1 MNTRTRVAAAVTG
14 SVAIVAAVLVAAP
27 SVAATD
33 LSGVVQPG
41 PGTAQNQ
48 QNARQSGVCDGT
60 AAGRGNGQGKNG
72 QGMNGQG
79 NGRQG
84 RGAGMGA
91 GGGAGMGA
99 DLTNVA
105 SGTLTATQKTSLAA
119 MAEEEKLAHDLYVT
133 LAARYGTTPFSRIS
147 NAETRHLTEVR
158 LVLTRYNITDPTAG
172 KAVGTFA
179 TPSTQQL
186 YNKLVAQGTASVD
199 GAYAAARTVEKTDIA
214 DLNKAKAGVT
224 APDVLAV
231 YSHLLAGSQR
241 HLVAFGG

>member
-27 SVAATD
+27 SVAATGP
-33 LSGVVQPG
+33 SGVVQPR
-41 PGTAQNQ
+41 PGNVQNQ
-48 QNARQSGVCDGT
+48 QNAHQPVDCDGT
-60 AAGRGNGQGKNG
+60 AAGRGKG
-72 QGMNGQG
+72 QGMNDQG
-79 NGRQG
+79 AGRQV
-84 RGAGMGA
+84 R
-91 GGGAGMGA
+91 GAGMGA
-99 DLTNVA
+99 DLTNLA
-105 SGTLTATQKTSLAA
+105 SGTLTTAQKTSLAA

-133 LAARYGTTPFSRIS
+133 FAAKYGTTSFSRIS

-158 LVLTRYNITDPTAG
+158 TLLKRYAITDPTAG

-179 TPSTQQL
+179 TESTQQL

-199 GAYAAARTVEKTDIA
+199 GAYAAARTVEQTDIA
-214 DLNKAKAGVT
+214 DLNKAKTGVS

-231 YSHLLAGSQR
+231 YTHLLAGSQR

>member
-33 LSGVVQPG
+33 PAGVVQPG
-41 PGTAQNQ
+41 PGTARTQ
-48 QNARQSGVCDGT
+48 QNAQQLGVCDGT
-60 AAGRGNGQGKNG
+60 AAGQSNGRGNG

-79 NGRQG
+79 R
-84 RGAGMGA
+84 GA
-91 GGGAGMGA
+91 GGGTGMGA

-105 SGTLTATQKTSLAA
+105 SGTLTASQKTSLAA

-133 LAARYGTTPFSRIS
+133 FAAKYGTTSFSRIS
-147 NAETRHLTEVR
+147 NAETRHLTQVR
-158 LVLTRYNITDPTAG
+158 IVLTRYNITDPTAG
-172 KAVGTFA
+172 KAVGSFA
-179 TPSTQQL
+179 TASTQQL

-199 GAYAAARTVEKTDIA
+199 DAYAAARTVETTDIA
-214 DLNKAKAGVT
+214 DLNKAKTGVS
-224 APDVLAV
+224 APDVLSV
-231 YSHLLAGSQR
+231 YTHLLAGSQR

>member
-33 LSGVVQPG
+33 PAGVVQPG
-41 PGTAQNQ
+41 PGTAQSQ
-48 QNARQSGVCDGT
+48 QNTQQLGVCDGT
-60 AAGRGNGQGKNG
+60 AAGRGNGQG
-72 QGMNGQG
+72 MNGQG
-79 NGRQG
+79 RGGQG
-84 RGAGMGA
+84 RGAGM
-91 GGGAGMGA
+91 GAGMGA

-105 SGTLTATQKTSLAA
+105 SGTLTASQKTSLAA

-133 LAARYGTTPFSRIS
+133 FAAKYGTTSFSRIS

-158 LVLTRYNITDPTAG
+158 LVLTRYSITDPTAG
-172 KAVGTFA
+172 RAVGSFA
-179 TPSTQQL
+179 TASTQQL

-199 GAYAAARTVEKTDIA
+199 AAYAAARTVETTDIA
-214 DLNKAKAGVT
+214 DLNKAKTGVN
-224 APDVLAV
+224 APDVLSV
-231 YSHLLAGSQR
+231 YTHLLAGSQR

>member
-33 LSGVVQPG
+33 PAGVVQPS
-41 PGTAQNQ
+41 PGTAQSQ
-48 QNARQSGVCDGT
+48 QNTQQLGVCDGT
-60 AAGRGNGQGKNG
+60 ATGRGNGQATNG
-72 QGMNGQG
+72 QGS
-79 NGRQG
+79 GRQG

-91 GGGAGMGA
+91 GGGTGVGA

-105 SGTLTATQKTSLAA
+105 SGTLTASQKASLAA

-133 LAARYGTTPFSRIS
+133 FAAKYGTTSFSRIS
-147 NAETRHLTEVR
+147 NAETSHLTQVR
-158 LVLTRYNITDPTAG
+158 IVLTRYNITDPTAG
-172 KAVGTFA
+172 QAVGSFTTA
-179 TPSTQQL
+179 STQEL

-199 GAYAAARTVEKTDIA
+199 AAYAAARTVETTDIA
-214 DLNKAKAGVT
+214 DLNKAKTGVS
-224 APDVLAV
+224 APDVLSV
-231 YSHLLAGSQR
+231 YAHLLAGSQR